1 MEKPPVIV
9 PGMSSALFLYATVF
23 APESQPFAEENAGI
37 SRFFALLKNCAKSTM
52 CIMLI
57 SIYCATRQ

>member
-37 SRFFALLKNCAKSTM
+37 SRIFAPLKHCAKSTM
-52 CIMLI
+52 
-57 SIYCATRQ
+57 